1 MSYNQS
7 NDNRY
12 FNLHLE
18 GFANLYDARIIEPKS
33 GQSFEPFLQV
43 RATFLQGK
51 ADDAQP
57 VFVDLKVTG
66 KKAKKIIE
74 KFQPQIAN
82 RDIKVNG
89 VLKAGDLRFTVGNPK
104 APGQEHRVFTSAR
117 LLSVKYLK
125 VDGQQVELSQF
136 DDADKN
142 ANSAYQPQQASPAKN
157 KNLPSRLTLD
167 PAAPDFQ
174 QHKAELVA
182 AGYTWNRDDSTWVAP
197 RENKIPEAQA
207 NVNAEDRVV
216 KLDKNQPDFEARK
229 AELKSQGFKWD
240 RGQTAW
246 VLPAA

>member
-18 GFANLYDARIIEPKS
+18 GFANLYDARMINPKQ

-57 VFVDLKVTG
+57 IFVDLKVTG

-89 VLKAGDLRFTVGNPK
+89 VLKAGDLRFTIGNPK

-125 VDGQQVELSQF
+125 VDGQQIELSQF
-136 DDADKN
+136 DDVDSN
-142 ANSAYQPQQASPAKN
+142 ANSAYQPQQANPTTSAIVPD
-157 KNLPSRLTLD
+157 RVTLD
-167 PAAPDFQ
+167 PAATDFAQ
-174 QHKAELVA
+174 RKAELVA

-197 RENKIPEAQA
+197 QENKTLEAQA
-207 NVNAEDRVV
+207 SVNSQSRVV
-216 KLDKNQPDFEARK
+216 KLDKNQPDFDARK
-229 AELKSQGFKWD
+229 TELKSQGYKWD
-240 RGQTAW
+240 REQTAW

>member
-18 GFANLYDARIIEPKS
+18 GFANLYDARTITPKQ

-74 KFQPQIAN
+74 KFQSQIAN
-82 RDIKVNG
+82 RDMKVNA
-89 VLKAGDLRFTVGNPK
+89 VLKAGDLRFTVGKPK
-104 APGQEHRVFTSAR
+104 ESGQEHRVFTSAR
-117 LLSVKYLK
+117 LLSVKHLK
-125 VDGQQVELSQF
+125 VDGQKIELSQF
-136 DDADKN
+136 DEVDTN
-142 ANSAYQPQQASPAKN
+142 ANSAYQPQQASPAKSA
-157 KNLPSRLTLD
+157 NLPSPVTLD

-174 QHKAELVA
+174 QRKAELVA
-182 AGYTWNRDDSTWVAP
+182 TGYTWNRDDSTWVAP
-197 RENKIPEAQA
+197 RANTSPEAQS
-207 NVNAEDRVV
+207 NVNAENRVV

-229 AELKSQGFKWD
+229 AELRSQGYKWD
-240 RGQTAW
+240 KQQTAW